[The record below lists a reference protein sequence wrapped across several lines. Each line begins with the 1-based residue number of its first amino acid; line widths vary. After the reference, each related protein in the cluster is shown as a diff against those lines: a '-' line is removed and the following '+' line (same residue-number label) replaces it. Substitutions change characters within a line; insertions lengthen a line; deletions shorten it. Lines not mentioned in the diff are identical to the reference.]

1 MNIFVYSKPPET
13 LKKCRYYLNFKIS
26 GGGRAIAILL
36 QSATSWRVPFSSA
49 CVRPRGPDSFLVALL
64 ISRLVKRKMNC
75 FPISR
80 SIFSSLLE
88 TRYGRNK
95 SNYQSP
101 FNRDASVLCWFSFS
115 LDLGAALFSIH
126 PPLNGSLVFRS
137 EQWRS
142 NCYKALYERR
152 HLFER
157 AAP

>member
-1 MNIFVYSKPPET
+1 MSLLIKFQILS
-13 LKKCRYYLNFKIS
+13 LK
-26 GGGRAIAILL
+26 GGNYAFPMPSSVP
-36 QSATSWRVPFSSA
+36 SATSCRVPFSTA

-101 FNRDASVLCWFSFS
+101 FNRDASVLWWFSFF

-142 NCYKALYERR
+142 NCYKALYETPPP
-152 HLFER
+152 LWKSR
-157 AAP
+157 AVMTWRCS